1 MCTDLL
7 QGWPQFSLKLVQARK
22 CPYHNSEAT
31 NKESEQMA
39 TVEGF
44 DNQQIA
50 PRDFYIQGRAQ
61 NSWRIL
67 DSQSNNY
74 LTMANVLACI

>member
-1 MCTDLL
+1 
-7 QGWPQFSLKLVQARK
+7 
-22 CPYHNSEAT
+22 
-31 NKESEQMA
+31 MA
-39 TVEGF
+39 IVKGF

-50 PRDFYIQGRAQ
+50 IRDFYIQERAQ

-74 LTMANVLACI
+74 MTMANVLACT